1 MARVSERVDRFRIF
15 ATTWNQ
21 NLRSVRKRLK
31 ESAKSRRKMIQL
43 PRSSPADVALRPEFR
58 SRAVTFFFFLVQ
70 NVISLE
76 FCRTRRNA
84 APITL
89 LGDTTGNGLVSSSD
103 ISDVQAQSGQPLTAS
118 NLKEDVTL
126 NGAINSSDISL
137 VQAQSGT
144 GLPAPP
150 SPSIALTE
158 NKRGKKPASTARANG
173 N

>member
-1 MARVSERVDRFRIF
+1 MMRAMEGFDCFRIF
-15 ATTWNQ
+15 AATGNQ
-21 NLRSVRKRLK
+21 NVRSGGKRLN
-31 ESAKSRRKMIQL
+31 KSTQARRKMIQL
-43 PRSSPADVALRPEFR
+43 PWSSPACIALRPELR
-58 SRAVTFFFFLVQ
+58 PRAVSFFFFLVQ

-89 LGDTTGNGLVSSSD
+89 LGDTTGNGLVNSSD
-103 ISDVQAQSGQPLTAS
+103 ISDVQAQSGQPPTAS

-150 SPSIALTE
+150 SPSIAPTE